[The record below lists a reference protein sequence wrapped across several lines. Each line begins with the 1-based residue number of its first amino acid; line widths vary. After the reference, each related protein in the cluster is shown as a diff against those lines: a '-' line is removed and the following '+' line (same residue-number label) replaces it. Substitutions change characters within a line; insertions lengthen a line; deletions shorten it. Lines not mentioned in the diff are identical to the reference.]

1 MGGSGGRIA
10 WSGKSYGGYWGT
22 LSFLA
27 LLKIGLLPAYFL
39 LAFVAAFFVLFRRG
53 AVAPIADYLARIS
66 GRRVRGVSLA
76 AYKSV
81 FSFGMSILDR
91 TAYFAGCGSIK
102 VDDEGA
108 EKIAEA
114 RAKGRGV
121 LILASHT
128 GGWAIASGELAAKF
142 PDAAIVG
149 ADRERAEIRKLV
161 DSSRA
166 RTAPET
172 LSDFSD
178 GFSPV
183 AVYAALRAGRIAAMH
198 ADRDAGGRTAAAR
211 FLGAEVRSPSA
222 PYACAWRAGAEVLQ
236 IFCFRESLFR
246 YRIFCERIDLS
257 ECSSADKAAESGAAQ
272 FFSNLEGVLRRYP
285 RQWYNFYD
293 FFGKNP

>member
-1 MGGSGGRIA
+1 M
-10 WSGKSYGGYWGT
+10 
-22 LSFLA
+22 
-27 LLKIGLLPAYFL
+27 
-39 LAFVAAFFVLFRRG
+39 
-53 AVAPIADYLARIS
+53 
-66 GRRVRGVSLA
+66 
-76 AYKSV
+76 
-81 FSFGMSILDR
+81 
-91 TAYFAGCGSIK
+91 
-102 VDDEGA
+102 
-108 EKIAEA
+108 
-114 RAKGRGV
+114 
-121 LILASHT
+121 ASHT

-161 DSSRA
+161 NSSRA

-211 FLGAEVRSPSA
+211 FLGAEVRSPIA

-272 FFSNLEGVLRRYP
+272 FFRTSKGSCAAIPASGTISTIFREESVDLRSIRAWDFRALFSRCGRFLLVWEAP
-285 RQWYNFYD
+285 RRID
-293 FFGKNP
+293 

>member
-76 AYKSV
+76 AYESV

-102 VDDEGA
+102 VDDEGV

-161 DSSRA
+161 NSSRA

>member
-76 AYKSV
+76 AYESV

-198 ADRDAGGRTAAAR
+198 ADRDAGGR
-211 FLGAEVRSPSA
+211 
-222 PYACAWRAGAEVLQ
+222 AGAEVLQ

>member
-1 MGGSGGRIA
+1 MRRT
-10 WSGKSYGGYWGT
+10 K
-22 LSFLA
+22 
-27 LLKIGLLPAYFL
+27 
-39 LAFVAAFFVLFRRG
+39 AFFPSECR
-53 AVAPIADYLARIS
+53 
-66 GRRVRGVSLA
+66 
-76 AYKSV
+76 
-81 FSFGMSILDR
+81 FS
-91 TAYFAGCGSIK
+91 TEPPYFAGCGSIK
-102 VDDEGA
+102 VDDEGV

-198 ADRDAGGRTAAAR
+198 ADRGRRRENRGGAVSGRGSALAERSVRLRVEGGSGSAANI
-211 FLGAEVRSPSA
+211 LLP
-222 PYACAWRAGAEVLQ
+222 
-236 IFCFRESLFR
+236 
-246 YRIFCERIDLS
+246 RIP
-257 ECSSADKAAESGAAQ
+257 
-272 FFSNLEGVLRRYP
+272 V
-285 RQWYNFYD
+285 
-293 FFGKNP
+293 

>member
-1 MGGSGGRIA
+1 M
-10 WSGKSYGGYWGT
+10 T
-22 LSFLA
+22 
-27 LLKIGLLPAYFL
+27 
-39 LAFVAAFFVLFRRG
+39 
-53 AVAPIADYLARIS
+53 
-66 GRRVRGVSLA
+66 
-76 AYKSV
+76 
-81 FSFGMSILDR
+81 
-91 TAYFAGCGSIK
+91 T
-102 VDDEGA
+102 
-108 EKIAEA
+108 
-114 RAKGRGV
+114 
-121 LILASHT
+121 
-128 GGWAIASGELAAKF
+128 
-142 PDAAIVG
+142 
-149 ADRERAEIRKLV
+149 EIRKLV

-257 ECSSADKAAESGAAQ
+257 ECSTADKAAESGAAQ